1 MANIRQFLK
10 TLALT
15 RLPRSWLGPLKTW
28 HYARVVRDFGES
40 DEPELAVVRRL
51 VEPNTTVID
60 LGANVGV
67 YTKWLSSLTG
77 AGGRVIAVEPI
88 AETFGILS
96 RVVRRLGLTN
106 VRLVNAAVS
115 DGGGS
120 VVMEVPRSDLGGD
133 NIYRAQ
139 VVNGTAQ
146 MGDDQRR
153 TIVPAVTLDELLSG
167 ETRVSFV
174 KCDVEG
180 HELNCLAGAEGV
192 ISTHRPAW
200 LIEVWGDPDTPDSQA
215 ARVFPVL
222 ENQGYG
228 VWLFD
233 AGSLH
238 RRRPGERTT
247 NYFFLTESHVSRLRD
262 VAPNLVV

>member
-1 MANIRQFLK
+1 
-10 TLALT
+10 
-15 RLPRSWLGPLKTW
+15 
-28 HYARVVRDFGES
+28 
-40 DEPELAVVRRL
+40 
-51 VEPNTTVID
+51 

-96 RVVRRLGLTN
+96 RVVSRLGMTN
-106 VRLVNAAVS
+106 VRLVKAAVS

-120 VVMEVPRSDLGGD
+120 LVMKVPRSGFGGD

-139 VVNGTAQ
+139 VVKATAR
-146 MGDDQRR
+146 MEDDQRR
-153 TIVPAVTLDELLSG
+153 TVVPAVTLDELLSG
-167 ETRVSFV
+167 EAKVSFV

-180 HELNCLAGAEGV
+180 YELNCLMGAEAV
-192 ISTHRPAW
+192 ISKHHPAW

-222 ENQGYG
+222 ERQGYG

-247 NYFFLTESHVSRLRD
+247 NYFFLTESHVSRLRSLAPHL
-262 VAPNLVV
+262 VA